1 MYKGKKSKTRL
12 FDNLLGIPIMLIRKI
27 HTLALIV
34 ISLGFTGCATVDV
47 IQDKAVRVDGEVYY
61 YNANGEIEVT
71 AEKLA
76 QLEKNGSV
84 VRIKQVASEG
94 ALILDPEEFTLLTQ
108 DRSLFFAELDGNNP
122 AGKVSSLVKKG
133 SLKKNIERI
142 SQEEGWGSVQW
153 ESAHDF
159 YVEKPFAVVGPDVE
173 SVIVETI
180 KNYPLY
186 VVFEES
192 TKGIKIIDLQSL

>member
-1 MYKGKKSKTRL
+1 
-12 FDNLLGIPIMLIRKI
+12 MLIRKI

-142 SQEEGWGSVQW
+142 SQEEGWGSVLW